1 MAEEY
6 SVEAQLSASDSG
18 YTSTMKSASKA
29 TKDLGDSVKNA
40 TKSLKNSDSAIAGT
54 QSKLNGLDS
63 ALKKGADSADKT
75 ATDLEKLKKETDSMG
90 KSADNA
96 ADGLDKL
103 TKGADSASD
112 AVGDAADDLD
122 KLKKPLGDLPDE
134 TEETSQGLEKLGNKS
149 ESAVKSIAKLAA
161 GMLAAKAAAVGLSAI
176 GNSMDSA
183 VSRFDTMSKF
193 PKVMQ
198 SLGFNADQSKASIE
212 ALADGIDGLP
222 TKLDEV
228 VSTTQQMTSITGDL
242 DKSTQATLALN
253 NAMLASGSSSADA
266 SRGMTQYLQMLS
278 SGKVDLQSWKT
289 LQETMPIGLQKTA
302 EAMGF
307 VGESA
312 QRDLYTALQKGEV
325 TFTQFQNKL
334 IDLATGSGQLAELAR
349 TNSEG
354 IATSFGNLGN
364 AVSKG
369 VANTITSLDGLSKE
383 VTGKSIAQHFD
394 STKVII
400 NTAFNGINK
409 SIKSATPYI
418 KELNSGIG
426 KTIDVANRF
435 SPAIIAVGAG
445 FATWKTISAGVAY
458 LAKVD
463 TYMNLASKSGQTL
476 TVVTNASAAATL
488 KDMMAKQGHTAAEI
502 ADATATKTATS
513 AMLAKN
519 GAVTMSTMLIGVHSG
534 AISKDAA
541 ATALMATI
549 TGTANTATKLQATFV
564 GLATGAISIQ
574 TVATMAATAAT
585 TAFGVALKVAMG
597 PIGWIIGG
605 VGLLAGG
612 IALLI
617 KHMNKVSPEA
627 EKMNKQNEKLVSST
641 KKLNDEIKKSATSRK
656 DEQKEIDKSAEK
668 YELMAQQVE
677 QLSQKQVQ
685 TAADKKLLKDNIT
698 SLNESLD
705 GLGLAYDEETGKL
718 NMSTEA
724 LKKRIS
730 ANKDLETASKAQKD
744 LVEITRQQAD
754 VEKQLQQLRSK
765 EDDWKQK
772 LDEKKVSTAEY
783 LEGMKN
789 LGKEEEKLN
798 ETRKRLANEQV
809 QTQETLKASSEAYN
823 QAVADG
829 VMDQITTYDNLKDHM
844 KEVVDSMKETWQG
857 YADHAGDMFDKLSDK
872 QELSVAQMQENLDEN
887 QRILA
892 QWSENIAAL
901 STRGI
906 DEGLLN
912 KLRDMGPEGAG
923 YVAALVNASDDELK
937 RLSETF
943 AKVPQAATDAF
954 NKAFDPSKS
963 GVNENIMAMVT
974 QTKGTLEGAIQTAGF
989 GETATK
995 IPEQIA
1001 EGVQQGAEKAASQAE
1016 ESGKKI
1022 SEATKN
1028 GVEQAAPQAKE
1039 AGNKVGKQV
1048 GDGVAEGMKDGAKN
1062 ATKGM
1067 EAISTKISQ
1076 GAPEVK
1082 SEAKKV
1088 AKSIPE
1094 QFKGM
1099 DGKMNTIGGQI
1110 MTGLANGINA
1120 KSGAAIAAAQSVAD
1134 KITATI
1140 KHAMD
1145 IRSPS
1150 RVTRRLGEFISLGL
1164 AGGIKGKGKEA
1175 EKAAKKVA
1183 DAVTEALS
1191 DMKFEIDMGRLT
1203 QSNYRDMLKELMQKY
1218 TLNKQ
1223 QYYQIMREY
1232 TQIDET
1238 RRTKLER
1245 VNESILQSSQTYADK
1260 MRQINSKLI
1269 DDIKKEN
1276 EKFEQA
1282 LKQREEALYNQT
1294 SLFERIDW
1302 KEALN
1307 PTDLLNNLKGQVS
1320 LFEDWKAAIDK
1331 LATKVPDK
1339 LLTELTNLGIKST
1352 AEIEALTRL
1361 TDKQLD
1367 EYISLWEKKHKLSAE
1382 EASKQM
1388 EPARQEMLNNIQ
1400 ALNEQALKDFE
1411 QARKDWIKTLQGFSK
1426 DVKELQKEYKTS
1438 GYDIGHNFV
1447 MGVDEGLMEM
1457 EGALK
1462 ARARELAMSTV
1473 NEMRRAL
1480 DIHSPSRVTKA
1491 IGKFTGQGL
1500 VEGLDGMVNR
1510 TKKTANKL
1518 AQAAIPKVKQRDILK
1533 DLGSFDIRST
1543 MDSVLSVESFG
1554 LGDVTQLLR
1563 QLLDKN
1569 QAIVLDT
1576 GQLVGATTSKY
1587 DSRLG
1592 NEARLKGRFS

>member
-29 TKDLGDSVKNA
+29 TKDLDDSINNA
-40 TKSLKNSDSAIAGT
+40 TKSLKNSDSAIADT

-63 ALKKGADSADKT
+63 ALKKGANSAG
-75 ATDLEKLKKETDSMG
+75 E
-90 KSADNA
+90 A
-96 ADGLDKL
+96 AGE
-103 TKGADSASD
+103 
-112 AVGDAADDLD
+112 LD

-134 TEETSQGLEKLGNKS
+134 TEETSQGFEQLGNKS

-161 GMLAAKAAAVGLSAI
+161 GMLAAKAATVALSAI
-176 GNSMDSA
+176 SNSMDSA

-198 SLGFNADQSKASIE
+198 ALGYNAEQSKNAIQE
-212 ALADGIDGLP
+212 LANGIDGLP

-228 VSTTQQMTSITGDL
+228 VSTTQQMTAITGDL

-312 QRDLYTALQKGEV
+312 QRDLYNALDKGTV
-325 TFTQFQNKL
+325 SFTQFQNKL
-334 IDLATGSGQLAELAR
+334 IDLATGTGQLAELAR

-354 IATSFGNLGN
+354 IATSFSNLGN

-369 VANTITSLDGLSKE
+369 VANTISALDQLSKDT
-383 VTGKSIAQHFD
+383 TGESIAEHLD
-394 STKVII
+394 SAKAII
-400 NTAFNGINK
+400 NGVFDGINN
-409 SIKSATPYI
+409 SIKSASPYI
-418 KELNSGIG
+418 KKLNSDIG
-426 KTIDVANRF
+426 ASVEIINRY
-435 SPAIIAVGAG
+435 SPAIVAVGAG
-445 FATWKTISAGVAY
+445 FATWKTISAGVAM
-458 LAKVD
+458 LSKVD

-668 YELMAQQVE
+668 YSLMAQQVE
-677 QLSQKQVQ
+677 QIAQKEIK
-685 TAADKKLLKDNIT
+685 TAADKKLLKDNVIA
-698 SLNESLD
+698 LNDAME
-705 GLGLAYDEETGKL
+705 GLNLSYDDETNKL
-718 NMSTEA
+718 NMSQEA
-724 LKKRIS
+724 IQKRIQ
-730 ANKDLETASKAQKD
+730 AMKDMETASKAQQE
-744 LVEITRQQAD
+744 LVSITQQQVD
-754 VEKQLQQLRSK
+754 VEKKLQEIKNQKSDWSK
-765 EDDWKQK
+765 K
-772 LDEKKVSTAEY
+772 LQDEKVSQSEY
-783 LEGMKN
+783 LSGI
-789 LGKEEEKLN
+789 KELEKQETKLN
-798 ETRKRLANEQV
+798 DTRKQLGNEYV
-809 QTQETLKASSEAYN
+809 RTQETMKAAAESYN
-823 QAVADG
+823 KAVEEG
-829 VMDQITTYDNLKDHM
+829 VMNQILTYDSLNDHM

-857 YADHAGDMFDKLSDK
+857 YADHAGNMFDVLSDK
-872 QELSVAQMQENLDEN
+872 QEMSVAQMQANLEEN
-887 QRILA
+887 QRVLT
-892 QWSENIAAL
+892 QWSENIANLA
-901 STRGI
+901 SRGI
-906 DEGLLN
+906 NEGLLN

-923 YVAALVNASDDELK
+923 YVAALVNASDAELQK
-937 RLSETF
+937 LSETF
-943 AKVPQAATDAF
+943 SKVPQTATDAF

-974 QTKGTLEGAIQTAGF
+974 QSKGSLETAIQSAGF
-989 GETATK
+989 SSVAAK
-995 IPEQIA
+995 IPEKIA
-1001 EGVQQGAEKAASQAE
+1001 EGVKQGADQAKAQSEDA
-1016 ESGKKI
+1016 GNKI
-1022 SEATKN
+1022 GEATKN
-1028 GVEQAAPQAKE
+1028 GVEKTAAKAKE

-1048 GDGVAEGMKDGAKN
+1048 GDGVAQGMNESAPKAAK
-1062 ATKGM
+1062 GI
-1067 EAISTKISQ
+1067 EIISSKISQ
-1076 GAPEVK
+1076 GAPKVK

-1094 QFKGM
+1094 QFNGI
-1099 DGKMNTIGGQI
+1099 DSKMNTIGGQI

-1120 KSGAAIAAAQSVAD
+1120 KSGAAISAAKSVAD

-1164 AGGIKGKGKEA
+1164 AGGIKSKGKEA
-1175 EKAAKKVA
+1175 EEEAKRVS

-1203 QSNYRDMLKELMQKY
+1203 QTNYQSMLKELLQQFS
-1218 TLNKQ
+1218 LNKQ
-1223 QYYQIMREY
+1223 QYQQIMREY
-1232 TQIDET
+1232 TQIDDT
-1238 RRTKLER
+1238 RKSKLEK
-1245 VNESILQSSQTYADK
+1245 VNQSILQASQSYADK

-1320 LFEDWKAAIDK
+1320 LFEDWKASIDK
-1331 LATKVPDK
+1331 LATKLPDK
-1339 LLTELTNLGIKST
+1339 LLTELTNLGVKSA

-1367 EYISLWEKKHKLSAE
+1367 EYISLWEKKHQLSAE

-1400 ALNEQALKDFE
+1400 ALNDQALKDFE
-1411 QARKDWIKTLQGFSK
+1411 QARKDWLKTLQGFAA
-1426 DVKELQKEYKTS
+1426 DTKELQQEYKVS

-1447 MGVDEGLMEM
+1447 IGVDDGLMEM
-1457 EGALK
+1457 EGVLRS
-1462 ARARELAMSTV
+1462 RARELALSTV
-1473 NEMRRAL
+1473 SEMRKAL
-1480 DIHSPSRVTKA
+1480 DIHSPSRVTKT
-1491 IGKFTGQGL
+1491 IGVFTGQGL
-1500 VEGLDGMVNR
+1500 VEGLDSMVNR
-1510 TKKTANKL
+1510 TKKAANKL
-1518 AQAAIPKVKQRDILK
+1518 AQAAIPKVKQHNILK

-1554 LGDVTQLLR
+1554 LGDVTQLLK